1 MRQRDISFIPV
12 MFHQIQKKMMEKH
25 EKIMDSFDLTKKHV
39 PFFMILS
46 KFPDGITQ
54 QELSEKMHMDKGHTS
69 RTLRELEEKGYV
81 EKLGESA
88 YKNKYKISQK
98 GHDIHQSIKKEN
110 QEIIKTVLEV
120 LTEEELENFE
130 KIMRKI
136 TEAI

>member
-1 MRQRDISFIPV
+1 MKQRDITFIPV

-25 EKIMDSFDLTKKHV
+25 EKIMETYDLTKKHV

-46 KFPDGITQ
+46 KFPDGVTQ

-69 RTLRELEEKGYV
+69 RTLRELEDKGYV

-98 GHDIHQSIKKEN
+98 GLDVQFNVKKEN

-120 LTEEELENFE
+120 LTEEELESFE
-130 KIMRKI
+130 RIMRKI